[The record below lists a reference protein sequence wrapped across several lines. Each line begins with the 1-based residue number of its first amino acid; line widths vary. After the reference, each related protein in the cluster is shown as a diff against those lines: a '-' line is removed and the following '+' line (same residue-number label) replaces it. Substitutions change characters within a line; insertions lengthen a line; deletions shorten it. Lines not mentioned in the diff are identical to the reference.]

1 MSTQSKV
8 NHPSTK
14 PNFQAYNKDESR
26 EGSPPMASRRS
37 LLLYPA
43 VVGICSVLGGLY
55 GPGVTGVAAAS
66 EDDVSQT
73 LKTFTKVYTL
83 VEGNFADKVTSDKG
97 IYKGAVTGMLRTL
110 DPHSSFFDPKDYN
123 NLREDQKGHYYGVGM
138 QVAERN
144 HQVVVIAPF
153 LGSPAYKA
161 GLRPGDTILE
171 VNDKRTTNMS
181 VSEVA
186 ELLKG
191 PKGTSVQVIAG
202 REGSEKS
209 LTFNITRDEIPRK
222 SVQDAF
228 FVKPGIL
235 HLDIES
241 FNENTSREV
250 EDNMK
255 RVGEQNVKGL
265 ILDLREN
272 PGGLL
277 NEGVAIAG
285 RFLQNG
291 QVVVSHRGRA
301 SAEKPYLARNGS
313 PKRDY
318 PIVCLVNRYSASA
331 AEIVSGALQDHD
343 RALILGEN
351 TFGKGLVQTVFPLA
365 EGTGLALTTA
375 KYYTPSN
382 RLIQRD
388 YSSSSFL
395 DYYYRKNVETQN
407 TQDVAMTDS
416 GRKVYGGGG
425 IAPDVKFVPEKLN
438 KFQIELLR
446 KYTFFSFTSKFFS
459 ARGDT
464 KLPQAWELTD
474 QVFNDFH
481 AFLLKEKVDF
491 SEADFAANKDWAQT
505 SLKRE
510 IFLTAFGT
518 EESRKLGVQNDPMI
532 LKAIEV
538 MPKAK
543 QLVETSKKLIVQRTG
558 GARD

>member
-1 MSTQSKV
+1 
-8 NHPSTK
+8 
-14 PNFQAYNKDESR
+14 
-26 EGSPPMASRRS
+26 MASRRS
-37 LLLYPA
+37 LFVYPA
-43 VVGICSVLGGLY
+43 VVAVCSVLGGLY

-66 EDDVSQT
+66 EDEVSQT
-73 LKTFTKVYTL
+73 LKTFTKVYSL

-97 IYKGAVTGMLRTL
+97 VYKGAIVGMLRTL

-123 NLREDQKGHYYGVGM
+123 NLRDDQKGHYYGVGM

-144 HQVVVIAPF
+144 HTVVVIAPF

-171 VNDKRTTNMS
+171 VNDKRTLNMS

-191 PKGTSVQVIAG
+191 LKGTKVQVVVG
-202 REGSEKS
+202 REGADKPQV
-209 LTFNITRDEIPRK
+209 FNIIRDEIPRK
-222 SVQDAF
+222 SVEDAF

-235 HLDIES
+235 HLDIQS
-241 FNENTSREV
+241 FNENTSKEV
-250 EDNMK
+250 EENLK

-277 NEGVAIAG
+277 NEGVAVSG

-301 SAEKPYLARNGS
+301 SAEKPYLTRNGS
-313 PKRDY
+313 VKRDY
-318 PIVCLVNRYSASA
+318 PIVVLVNRYSASA
-331 AEIVSGALQDHD
+331 AEIVAGALQDHD

-395 DYYYRKNVETQN
+395 DYYYKKDVATQN
-407 TQDVAMTDS
+407 QADVAMTDS

-425 IAPDVKFVPEKLN
+425 IAPDEKFVPAKLN
-438 KFQIELLR
+438 KFQIEMLR
-446 KYTFFSFTSKFFS
+446 KYTFFSFTSKFF
-459 ARGDT
+459 ANKEA
-464 KLPQAWELTD
+464 KLPQGWELSD
-474 QVFNDFH
+474 QIFNDFH

-491 SEADFAANKDWAQT
+491 TEADFAENKDWARQ
-505 SLKRE
+505 SLMRE
-510 IFLTAFGT
+510 IYLTAFGT
-518 EESRKLGVQNDPMI
+518 EESRKLGVQHDPMVI
-532 LKAIEV
+532 KAAEI

-543 QLVETSKKLIVQRTG
+543 QLLESAKKLIVQRTG